1 MTWVAVGVAGAAV
14 IGGVA
19 AKSAAGEQA
28 QGQEQAA
35 NTQMQMFNKLQQQEQ
50 PFINAGAQ
58 AETNLNNLMNPAN
71 AGEISNYISSLP
83 GYQFQL
89 QTGSQALR
97 NQETPGSGALSG
109 QTMKSLMGFN
119 QGLAGTFYNN
129 YVQQLLGQA
138 QIGAGAAGN
147 LGSTGATLGT
157 GVAQAQ
163 AAAAGSR
170 AGGTVG
176 AANALG
182 SVVPMSVLLGGSM
195 FGSNPSGLTAG
206 GLQSTNINPG
216 EAPLFTTGPINPSTG
231 NIPNAPS
238 FIGGS

>member
-1 MTWVAVGVAGAAV
+1 MSWIAVGMAGAAL

-28 QGQEQAA
+28 KGQEQAA
-35 NTQMQMFNKLQQQEQ
+35 NTQMQMFNTLQQQEQ
-50 PFINAGAQ
+50 PFINAGSQ

-147 LGSTGATLGT
+147 LGSTGANLGT

-170 AGGTVG
+170 AAGTVG
-176 AANALG
+176 AANALASGATSVPLSMLLANEGTIPSSDLPSLG
-182 SVVPMSVLLGGSM
+182 SVTPFTPSPQDYSSINFTGG
-195 FGSNPSGLTAG
+195 GT
-206 GLQSTNINPG
+206 
-216 EAPLFTTGPINPSTG
+216 
-231 NIPNAPS
+231 
-238 FIGGS
+238 